1 MKHEAALKLR
11 GACIAAGLTLFS
23 VVAAADQGQPAS
35 FVDVNGD
42 SATVI
47 ANDVPVRE
55 VLEKIAMQSGIIV
68 YSRSALGTSVNYSI
82 KEESIPDVI
91 RRILRQHNF
100 TLHYVSDS
108 STGMPVFGSRLWIF
122 ADNATSTTPLWS
134 VGQPVR
140 DWTLSYAAGD
150 PEKIR
155 LSAISNIATQ
165 EDKTGVAPGLISAMN
180 DPAVAVREEAV
191 YGLSELDDVAAIDYL
206 KNSLYD
212 PNLRVRVAA
221 IAAFAALAESGNDAA
236 TIALS
241 DLLQDEDASIRS
253 EVIHALADIGGNV
266 ANHYLQ
272 QALADASEINRET
285 ASGYLAESAGANPLY

>member
-1 MKHEAALKLR
+1 MTHKVVPGLR
-11 GACIAAGLTLFS
+11 GACIAAGLTLSWS
-23 VVAAADQGQPAS
+23 VASADQIQS
-35 FVDVNGD
+35 TLFVEINSR

-47 ANDVPVRE
+47 ANDATVRD
-55 VLEKIAMQSGIIV
+55 VLEEIAVQTGIIV
-68 YSRSALGTSVNYSI
+68 YSRSVLGTKVTTSI
-82 KEESIPDVI
+82 KAASIPDVI
-91 RRILRQHNF
+91 RRILKQHNF
-100 TLHYVSDS
+100 TLHYVSDA

-134 VGQPVR
+134 VGRPVR
-140 DWTLSYAAGD
+140 DWTLRYAAGD

-155 LSAISNIATQ
+155 LRAISNIATQ
-165 EDKTGVAPGLISAMN
+165 EDKTGVASGLISAMN